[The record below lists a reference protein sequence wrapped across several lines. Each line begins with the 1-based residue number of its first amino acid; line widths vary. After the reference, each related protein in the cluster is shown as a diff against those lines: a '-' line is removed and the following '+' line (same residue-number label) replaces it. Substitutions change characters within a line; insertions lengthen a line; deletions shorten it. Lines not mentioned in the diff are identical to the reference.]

1 MKIGNDHLHA
11 MSSVPKACFVSCL
24 FGKTDCHALLI
35 FASVNILRSKKN
47 MFLIKKK
54 SGLLEHWKKWK
65 TSFSTAH
72 QKKNQK
78 KERANKNPA
87 DALVSIKDGEPP
99 VIPK

>member
-1 MKIGNDHLHA
+1 M
-11 MSSVPKACFVSCL
+11 
-24 FGKTDCHALLI
+24 
-35 FASVNILRSKKN
+35 
-47 MFLIKKK
+47 KKK